1 MRAGLRFSLEW
12 RCGERWQMHCL
23 RGMEQ
28 EERFARMVFGVGAE
42 KGLAFCEE
50 DHVHFLQGEIF
61 RNAAWAAVLR
71 VWVLGQFATVEL
83 FCRRN
88 GNAVTVD
95 ECIQPVGGGAAG
107 GAVELIEAVVD
118 GATFDAACVVDGLN
132 RLGRTAVDGLALLIA
147 KGEPDVPFAKTGGT
161 VVFFAEH
168 LGQGQAL
175 GCNQ

>member
-1 MRAGLRFSLEW
+1 MWTSLRFSLEW
-12 RCGERWQMHCL
+12 RRGERWQMHCL

-28 EERFARMVFGVGAE
+28 EEWFARMVFGVGAE
-42 KGLAFCEE
+42 KGLAFGKE
-50 DHVHFLQGEIF
+50 DHIHFLHGKIVGD
-61 RNAAWAAVLR
+61 AAKAAILR

-107 GAVELIEAVVD
+107 RAIELIEAVVD
-118 GATFDAACVVDGLN
+118 GAAFDAARVVDELN
-132 RLGRTAVDGLALLIA
+132 RFGRAAVDGLTLLIA
-147 KGEPDVPFAKTGGT
+147 KGEPDVPFAKTGGA

-168 LGQGQAL
+168 LG
-175 GCNQ
+175 